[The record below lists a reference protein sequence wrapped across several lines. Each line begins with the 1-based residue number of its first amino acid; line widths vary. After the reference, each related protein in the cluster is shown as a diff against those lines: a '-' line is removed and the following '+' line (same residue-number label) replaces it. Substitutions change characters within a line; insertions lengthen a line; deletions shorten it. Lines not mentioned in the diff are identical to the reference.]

1 MGDRKFSGYTIVH
14 PDYEG
19 WPAPPIY
26 RLVGPA
32 IEQSGETTCDIYY
45 RPNRKGGHTHNC
57 CRNCLKKCRRKV
69 TTASLKEGAITWD
82 SLRGMAMAG
91 ETSEEEWDSE
101 TTGHFM
107 KMTGMEEPWQ
117 KPAP

>member
-1 MGDRKFSGYTIVH
+1 MGNRKFSWYTIVH

-45 RPNRKGGHTHNC
+45 KPNRKGGHRHNYLKNAKIRRFERSKEL
-57 CRNCLKKCRRKV
+57 RNFWRLFAPLEPPKSIKTST
-69 TTASLKEGAITWD
+69 TTAELGSM
-82 SLRGMAMAG
+82 R
-91 ETSEEEWDSE
+91 
-101 TTGHFM
+101 
-107 KMTGMEEPWQ
+107 
-117 KPAP
+117 

>member
-1 MGDRKFSGYTIVH
+1 MGDRKFSWYTIVH

-45 RPNRKGGHTHNC
+45 RPNMKGGHRHNYC
-57 CRNCLKKCRRKV
+57 NNVMLRKYGRQKALRSCLRRAACSKQKYPRKV
-69 TTASLKEGAITWD
+69 GEGVW
-82 SLRGMAMAG
+82 G
-91 ETSEEEWDSE
+91 
-101 TTGHFM
+101 
-107 KMTGMEEPWQ
+107 
-117 KPAP
+117 

>member
-1 MGDRKFSGYTIVH
+1 MSDRKFSWYTIVH

-45 RPNRKGGHTHNC
+45 KPNRKGGHRKNHIINVARRAL
-57 CRNCLKKCRRKV
+57 RNPGKWERVKDALLKDIM
-69 TTASLKEGAITWD
+69 ASYGKEKEHGTETW
-82 SLRGMAMAG
+82 L
-91 ETSEEEWDSE
+91 
-101 TTGHFM
+101 
-107 KMTGMEEPWQ
+107 
-117 KPAP
+117 

>member
-1 MGDRKFSGYTIVH
+1 MGDRKFSWYTIVH

-45 RPNRKGGHTHNC
+45 RPNMKGGHRHNHC
-57 CRNCLKKCRRKV
+57 SNVARRHDGKN
-69 TTASLKEGAITWD
+69 
-82 SLRGMAMAG
+82 
-91 ETSEEEWDSE
+91 
-101 TTGHFM
+101 
-107 KMTGMEEPWQ
+107 
-117 KPAP
+117 

>member
-1 MGDRKFSGYTIVH
+1 MGDRKFSWYTIVH

-57 CRNCLKKCRRKV
+57 CRNCLKREYR
-69 TTASLKEGAITWD
+69 A
-82 SLRGMAMAG
+82 RGRGDIFDLLFSPENIREA
-91 ETSEEEWDSE
+91 SEEEWDDDAVA
-101 TTGHFM
+101 HFKRM
-107 KMTGMEEPWQ
+107 LGGEEPWL
-117 KPAP
+117 KPAL

>member
-1 MGDRKFSGYTIVH
+1 MSDRKFSWYTIVH

-45 RPNRKGGHTHNC
+45 RPNMKGGHRHNHC
-57 CRNCLKKCRRKV
+57 SNAMLRKYGRQK
-69 TTASLKEGAITWD
+69 A
-82 SLRGMAMAG
+82 LRQALRKAVYR
-91 ETSEEEWDSE
+91 
-101 TTGHFM
+101 
-107 KMTGMEEPWQ
+107 
-117 KPAP
+117 